1 MSHIRKILRIALGF
15 LLIAAGLLLSIPGI
29 PGPGFVVIILGLV
42 ILSGHFEWAR
52 RLLEWAKRKADSVG
66 WVHRL
71 LDWVKQKTAAVMRR
85 VKRPRA

>member
-1 MSHIRKILRIALGF
+1 MSHIRKILRIAFGF

-29 PGPGFVVIILGLV
+29 PGPGFLVIILGLV

-52 RLLEWAKRKADSVG
+52 RLLEWAKKKG
-66 WVHRL
+66 
-71 LDWVKQKTAAVMRR
+71 AAVMDR